1 MTYRMSWFLLA
12 VGLMWMPC
20 TVLAQVPAF
29 SGAEGFGAVTPGGR
43 GGDVLH
49 VTHIGDS
56 GPGSF
61 RAALEAGG
69 PRTVVFDVSGI
80 IQLESELN
88 VMNPYLTIAGH
99 TAPGE
104 GIIVAGETVSLDTHD
119 IIVRYMRFRRGA
131 VDQSRRDDALG
142 SDRTTGNIIIDHV
155 SASWGLDENMSIYRY
170 KINPPLLPGG
180 STVLPTRNV
189 TIQWSIS
196 SEALNPFNHAFG
208 STLGGAG
215 VNHHHNLWACNTGRN
230 PSLSFS
236 FFIDFRNNVLF
247 NWRHRSVDGAGPEAH
262 VNVIN
267 NYYKPG
273 PATGSSNIRY
283 RIVEPEIRGGV
294 YYGGVGWWYVE
305 GNVVE
310 GYPDITADNWAGG
323 VQFEQPFPID
333 WARVDMPHTH
343 VVPPDDP
350 DDPHD
355 DDGTGP
361 AYGTGNPLPIDLPII
376 AIQSAEDAYESIL
389 AGAGATLPTRDVVD
403 QRVTDMVATGLATA
417 GPAGNG
423 IINHPD
429 EVGGY
434 PGIAVVTRSL
444 DWDHDGDGMPTDWEL
459 GHGLDPND
467 AHDRN
472 DDFDADGFTNLED
485 YLNEL
490 GAFPAVQDIVWEGAI
505 NNRYA
510 RIENWNIGFQPSRLD
525 TVVINS
531 GAIVVDTI
539 GQDAGRLLIASGP
552 NDVASLNIAEGW
564 LKVAQE
570 IVIGIT
576 PSSAGTLILSGGLLA
591 TPTLNKGTAGEFV
604 FTGGTL
610 CADEVNFDLECRGGT
625 ISPGGQGP
633 GHMVVNGDLT
643 LQEGSSLQIELGRID
658 PEESDSIIVNGDLT
672 LGGTVD
678 IIALPGL
685 GENSYSLFTY
695 TGTLTGTMDIGVNP
709 LESLGYSASIDLSVP
724 GTVRIIYR
732 KLQPEP

>member
-1 MTYRMSWFLLA
+1 MSWFLLA

-49 VTHIGDS
+49 VTHLGNS

-61 RAALEAGG
+61 RAALEASG

-88 VMNPYLTIAGH
+88 VTNPYLTIAGH
-99 TAPGE
+99 TAPGA
-104 GIIVAGETVSLDTHD
+104 GVIVAGETVSLDTHD

-131 VDQSRRDDALG
+131 VDQNRRDDALG

-155 SASWGLDENMSIYRY
+155 SASWGLDENMSIYRN

-247 NWRHRSVDGAGPEAH
+247 NWRHRGVDGAGPEAH

-273 PATGSSNIRY
+273 PATESSSVRY
-283 RIVEPEIRGGV
+283 QIVEPEIRKGV

-333 WARVDMPHTH
+333 WARVDIPHTH
-343 VVPPDDP
+343 VVSPDDP

-361 AYGTGNPLPIDLPII
+361 TYGTGNPLPMDLPVI
-376 AIQSAEDAYESIL
+376 ATQFADEAYQTVL
-389 AGAGATLPTRDVVD
+389 NRAGATLPVRDAVDTRVIDL
-403 QRVTDMVATGLATA
+403 VASGIATA

-429 EVGGY
+429 DVGGY
-434 PGIAVVTRSL
+434 PDIAVVTRSL
-444 DWDHDGDGMPTDWEL
+444 DWDYDGDGMPTDWEL

-490 GAFPAVQDIVWEGAI
+490 GAFPAVQDIVWEGVI

-510 RIENWNIGFQPSRLD
+510 QIENWNISFQPSRLD

-531 GAIVVDTI
+531 GAVVVDAI

-570 IVIGIT
+570 IIIGIT

-591 TPTLNKGTAGEFV
+591 TSTLNQGAAGEFI

-610 CADEVNFDLECRGGT
+610 SADEVNFDLECQGGA
-625 ISPGGQGP
+625 IAPGGQGP

-643 LQEGSSLQIELGRID
+643 LQEDSSLQIELGGID

-672 LGGTVD
+672 MGGTVD
-678 IIALPGL
+678 IIASPGL
-685 GENSYSLFTY
+685 GESSYSLFTY
-695 TGTLTGTMDIGVNP
+695 TGTLQGT
-709 LESLGYSASIDLSVP
+709 LALGSHPSGYHITLDTSIPND
-724 GTVRIIYR
+724 VRI
-732 KLQPEP
+732 LVDSGL